1 MIPLAAKL
9 IIGGLGFA
17 GLLAL
22 GSSSASAKPAGAS
35 SGIPSDLAQRMVTA
49 LALGDPAKLRA
60 VASELRARGFN
71 ADAEKLEAEAAKI
84 EAGGK
89 PSVTPPSSSAGTKPP
104 ASSPPTTA
112 SPPGA
117 LPGTTAGPVTDA
129 KQLAAAAVAR
139 TPKDATKVRAFQT
152 QEGLV
157 SDGKYGPKSA
167 TALIKYGFVPPTPL
181 AWPSDNNA
189 SRNLYVALLKAQ
201 ADKDPVRREEWLQ
214 AAQAASLP
222 AVAPAGTGQ
231 PASAPVS
238 PTNIPILRQGS
249 KGPNVVF
256 LQQLLNKN
264 GAALKQNGV
273 FDSALRGTVI
283 GFQKTHRNAAGI
295 LLKPDG
301 VVGKET
307 WTALG
312 AFR

>member
-1 MIPLAAKL
+1 MIPLAVKL
-9 IIGGLGFA
+9 LIGGLGFA

-22 GSSSASAKPAGAS
+22 GTSTASAKPSGAS
-35 SGIPSDLAQRMVTA
+35 GGIPSDLAQRMVTA
-49 LALGDPAKLRA
+49 LALGDPAKLRV

-71 ADAEKLEAEAAKI
+71 ADADKLDAEAAKI

-89 PSVTPPSSSAGTKPP
+89 PSVTPPSSSTGKPP

-112 SPPGA
+112 SPPPQQPGA

-139 TPKDATKVRAFQT
+139 APKDATKVRAFQT

-167 TALIKYGFVPPTPL
+167 TALIKYGFVPPTPI
-181 AWPSDNNA
+181 AWPNDNNA
-189 SRNLYVALLKAQ
+189 SRALYIALLKAQ

-222 AVAPAGTGQ
+222 LAGAGV

-238 PTNIPILRQGS
+238 RSNIPILRQGS
-249 KGPNVVF
+249 KGPNVVY
-256 LQQLLNKN
+256 LQKLLNQN

-283 GFQKTHRNAAGI
+283 GFQKTHRNPAGI

-301 VVGKET
+301 IVGEQT